1 MHVQRIEEGLL
12 TVRRPNY
19 WRSFWQGRTT
29 RKSSLQPFVAAITWR
44 HPQEWEEL
52 QSNDVKFRTRTEDNA
67 ICRFPSQ
74 TKREISTS
82 EQGCSFI
89 FTHKGKT
96 QKRARNGQGFE
107 TKAFRQDRS
116 FIVQKKGTPERRR
129 QKTRESSETP
139 PKNFP
144 QVFEQGFFLR
154 FFENGRG
161 KMSKKCRRKHKKTAR
176 ESHAARDNFP
186 HFLRVFSEVFETRK
200 RPGQCQIENGQ
211 RVPRDTKSAEE
222 CPWDKQHK
230 KRRPREP
237 GINGKKTP
245 KRTRK
250 VREPQ
255 FPP

>member
-1 MHVQRIEEGLL
+1 MRVQQIEERLL
-12 TVRRPNY
+12 TVKRPNH
-19 WRSFWQGRTT
+19 WRSLRQGRTT
-29 RKSSLQPFVAAITWR
+29 RESSWQPLVATITRR
-44 HPQEWEEL
+44 HPQEREGL
-52 QSNDVKFRTRTEDNA
+52 QPSDAKFRTRTEDNA

-74 TKREISTS
+74 TKREILTS

-89 FTHKGKT
+89 FTHQGKT

-161 KMSKKCRRKHKKTAR
+161 KMSKKCKRKHKKKAR
-176 ESHAARDNFP
+176 ESQASTNNFP
-186 HFLRVFSEVFETRK
+186 QVFNRGFS
-200 RPGQCQIENGQ
+200 
-211 RVPRDTKSAEE
+211 
-222 CPWDKQHK
+222 
-230 KRRPREP
+230 
-237 GINGKKTP
+237 
-245 KRTRK
+245 
-250 VREPQ
+250 
-255 FPP
+255 